1 MAVKVVCNQPY
12 YFPLLHWWERA
23 LRGKMVILDDVL
35 RSPTNPPNRALVHD
49 GRADTYLTLPIP
61 STHRMAPINRLPIA
75 GPWVDSHAN
84 KLGAY
89 YRKAEYGTEAL
100 ALFHSFAASAEKCED
115 VMAVVAASITATA
128 QYLELDVPLHFSSQL
143 ALDGTKRSARMILA
157 TQRLGGD
164 TLVLGKGSLAYLG
177 EDEPLYQAAGVR
189 VELQDWQCPVDN
201 RSVLDAIARHGKDR
215 VRRMVTHDE

>member
-49 GRADTYLTLPIP
+49 GKANAYLTLPIP

-75 GPWVDSHAN
+75 GAWVENHAN

-89 YRKAEYGTEAL
+89 YRRAPHGAAAL
-100 ALFHSFAASAEKCED
+100 ELFHSFTALASGLDD
-115 VMAVVAASITATA
+115 VMTIVEKSITATTA
-128 QYLELDVPLHFSSQL
+128 FLGLDVPLHFSSRL
-143 ALDGTKRSARMILA
+143 GLDGTKRSARMILA

-164 TLVLGKGSLAYLG
+164 TLVLGKGSLAYLA
-177 EDEPLYQAAGVR
+177 EDEPLYAAAGVR
-189 VELQDWQCPVDN
+189 IEFQDWQCPVEN
-201 RSVLDAIARHGKDR
+201 RSVLDAIACHGRDR
-215 VRRMVTHDE
+215 VRRIVTHDA